1 MGVHSRLKFKT
12 DGFLLSSLGV
22 LEKSKACKGGRI
34 MAGSLITVAGV
45 CRSRY
50 AMGMLHV
57 VLVAP
62 EIPHN
67 TGAAGRL
74 CLATGARLH
83 LVGPL
88 GFSLDDRQLKRVGLD
103 YWKDVDL
110 RVWENWE
117 AFEQSVATGAN
128 VYMLTTKTDRPYWE
142 VKFADGD
149 YLVFGSETRGLPES
163 MLERNAGQCLTI
175 PMIEGSTRSLNLAT
189 SVGIVLYEAVR
200 QLETR

>member
-1 MGVHSRLKFKT
+1 MPTG
-12 DGFLLSSLGV
+12 
-22 LEKSKACKGGRI
+22 
-34 MAGSLITVAGV
+34 
-45 CRSRY
+45 
-50 AMGMLHV
+50 GMLNV

-83 LVGPL
+83 LVKPL
-88 GFSLDDRQLKRVGLD
+88 GFSLDDRQVRRVGLD

-117 AFEQSVATGAN
+117 EFRASVEIDAS
-128 VYMLTTKTDRPYWE
+128 VYFLTTKASRPHWDMP
-142 VKFADGD
+142 FQDGD
-149 YLVFGSETRGLPES
+149 YLVFGCETKGLPES
-163 MLERNAGQCLTI
+163 LLRQNKEHALTI
-175 PMIEGSTRSLNLAT
+175 PMVDGGTRSLNLAT

-200 QLETR
+200 QVGLE